1 MFNFFINLSITVPLV
16 LSDLLLSCMISDL
29 ADSTFKTYT
38 LKIYLSMPEPIKFT
52 LSLFYTLAMSSTALY
67 LIKNYTI
74 KVTIARMVLSSHC
87 KIIKAG

>member
-1 MFNFFINLSITVPLV
+1 MFNSFINLSITVPLV

-52 LSLFYTLAMSSTALY
+52 LSLFYTLTMSSTALY
-67 LIKNYTI
+67 LIQNYTI
-74 KVTIARMVLSSHC
+74 EVTIARMVLSSHC